1 MKKVFMIHGLEGTP
15 NGGWRSWLMSE
26 LQKKD
31 IYACSLSMPNESNP
45 TCSEWVDEINRVI
58 ERNKDDEIYLIGHSL
73 GVPTIL
79 HYLEQ
84 SSPNTKI
91 AGVLLIS
98 GPSKKIDIE
107 KISHFLEK
115 PFDFETIKSKCSKFA
130 VIHGD
135 DDPVVPLS
143 DAAFLSEKL
152 KCDLV
157 IIHEGKHL
165 NGSAGFTQLPECLKE
180 LELMFTTS

>member
-15 NGGWRSWLMSE
+15 NGGWRPWLMSE
-26 LQKKD
+26 LQKMD
-31 IYACSLSMPNESNP
+31 IYACSLSLPNEANP
-45 TCSEWVDEINRVI
+45 ICGEWIEEISRLV
-58 ERNKDDEIYLIGHSL
+58 ERNNEDEIYLVGHSL

-84 SSPNTKI
+84 KTLGTEI
-91 AGVLLIS
+91 AGAVLVS
-98 GPSKKIDIE
+98 GPSQKINIE
-107 KISHFLEK
+107 KIEHFLDK
-115 PFDFETIKSKCSKFA
+115 PFDFEAITLKCSKFS

-135 DDPVVPLS
+135 DDSVVPLS

-157 IIHEGKHL
+157 IVHGGKHL
-165 NGSAGFTQLPECLKE
+165 NGSAGFTQLPECLQE
-180 LELMFTTS
+180 LQTMFLS